1 MINNTPPSRPNKYI
15 KMTTPIADFV
25 KNYALKNIS
34 RMHMPA
40 HKGNYLLGCEELDI
54 TEILGAD
61 VLYSANGI
69 IEESENNATSLFK
82 TKHTFYSTEGSTL
95 AIKAML
101 GIIKKIAPTNA
112 KILAARNVH
121 KAFVYACGLLDF
133 NVEWLYPKESEHLC
147 DCNVTPEDLRAK
159 LQELSSKCDM
169 PCALY
174 VTSPTYLGKMLDI
187 AGLSAVCKEFGIYL
201 LVDNAHG
208 AYLAFEKPSRHPIAL
223 GADLCCDSAHKT
235 LPTLTGGAYLHI
247 SKRFKLYDKADTRA
261 MLSLFASTSPSY
273 LILQSLDLTNLYITN
288 GYKLKL
294 ERMEKRIAEF
304 KKELA
309 DIGFECE
316 ESEPLKIVIHRK
328 KCGYSG
334 DYIAE
339 HLRAYNVEAEYSDCD
354 TITLMFSIEN
364 RPLDFDRIKIALSL
378 LSPKLKSTTDSL
390 PLSAPERVIS
400 IREALFAPNERI
412 PTKDSLGRICASPS
426 VSCPPA
432 IPPIISG
439 ERIDADTL
447 KTLLYYGIEE
457 IDVIKE

>member
-1 MINNTPPSRPNKYI
+1 MNNTPNKYI

-25 KNYALKNIS
+25 KGYASKNIS
-34 RMHMPA
+34 RMHMPG
-40 HKGNYLLGCEELDI
+40 HKGSSLLGCESLDI

-61 VLYSANGI
+61 VLYSADGI

-82 TKHTFYSTEGSTL
+82 TRHTFYSTEGSTL

-101 GIIKKIAPTNA
+101 AIIKKNSPKDT

-121 KAFVYACGLLDF
+121 KAFVYACGLLDLD
-133 NVEWLYPKESEHLC
+133 VEWLYPEASEHLC
-147 DCNVTPEDLRAK
+147 DCSVTPDILRQK
-159 LQELSSKCDM
+159 LQSTDKLPS
-169 PCALY
+169 ALY

-247 SKRFKLYDKADTRA
+247 SKSFKPYDKAEVRN

-273 LILQSLDLTNLYITN
+273 LILQSLDLTNLYLSN
-288 GYKLKL
+288 SYKLHL

-316 ESEPLKIVIHRK
+316 ESEPLKIVIHRE
-328 KCGYSG
+328 KCSYSG
-334 DYIAE
+334 DDLAE
-339 HLRAYNVEAEYSDCD
+339 HLRVYNVEAEYYDRD
-354 TITLMFSIEN
+354 TLTLMFSTESK
-364 RPLDFDRIKIALSL
+364 PLDFDCIKIALGL
-378 LSPKLKSTTDSL
+378 LSPKKQAKTSLL
-390 PLSAPERVIS
+390 PLCTPKRIIS
-400 IREALFAPNERI
+400 VRDAIFSPSERI
-412 PTKDSLGRICASPS
+412 STQSSLGRICAAPS

-439 ERIDADTL
+439 EQIDSNTL
-447 KTLLYYGIEE
+447 EVLLYYGIDE
-457 IDVIKE
+457 IDVIKEE

>member
-1 MINNTPPSRPNKYI
+1 MNDNPSKYI

-25 KNYALKNIS
+25 KAYASKGIS

-40 HKGNYLLGCEELDI
+40 HKGTSLLGCEALDI

-61 VLYSANGI
+61 VLYSADGI

-101 GIIKKIAPTNA
+101 AIIKKIAPRNA
-112 KILAARNVH
+112 KILATRNVH
-121 KAFVYACGLLDF
+121 KAFVYACGLLDI

-147 DCNVTPEDLRAK
+147 DCNVSPDELRSK
-159 LQELSSKCDM
+159 LQELSETNSL

-187 AGLSAVCKEFGIYL
+187 AGLSTVCKEFGIYL

-247 SKRFKLYDKADTRA
+247 SKAFKHYDKADVRA

-273 LILQSLDLTNLYITN
+273 LILQSLDLTNAYIAN
-288 GYKLKL
+288 GFKLKL
-294 ERMEKRIAEF
+294 EKMEKAV
-304 KKELA
+304 A
-309 DIGFECE
+309 DLKTSLSLIGFECE
-316 ESEPLKIVIHRK
+316 ESEPLKVVIHRK
-328 KCGYSG
+328 SCGYTG
-334 DYIAE
+334 DALAK

-354 TITLMFSIEN
+354 TLTLMFSTESK
-364 RPLDFDRIKIALSL
+364 PVDFDRIKIALGL
-378 LSPKLKSTTDSL
+378 LWPRQEITVSL
-390 PLSAPERVIS
+390 PLSRPVRVIS
-400 IREALFAPNERI
+400 IREALFAPSERI
-412 PTKDSLGRICASPS
+412 PTKNSIGRICASPS

-447 KTLLYYGIEE
+447 KILMYYGIDE

>member
-1 MINNTPPSRPNKYI
+1 MNNKPNKYI

-25 KNYALKNIS
+25 KNYASKSIS
-34 RMHMPA
+34 RMHMPG
-40 HKGNYLLGCEELDI
+40 HKGSSLLGCESLDI

-61 VLYSANGI
+61 VLYSADGI
-69 IEESENNATSLFK
+69 IEESESNATSLFK

-101 GIIKKIAPTNA
+101 ALIKKYAPKNA

-121 KAFVYACGLLDF
+121 KAFVYACGLLDLD
-133 NVEWLYPKESEHLC
+133 VEWLYPEESEHLC
-147 DCNVTPEDLRAK
+147 DCNVTPDILRKK
-159 LQELSSKCDM
+159 LQDLEEL

-174 VTSPTYLGKMLDI
+174 VTSPTYLGKILDI
-187 AGLSAVCKEFGIYL
+187 AGLSTVCKEFGIYL

-208 AYLAFEKPSRHPIAL
+208 SYLAFEKPSRHPIAL

-247 SKRFKLYDKADTRA
+247 SKSFKPYNKSDVRN

-273 LILQSLDLTNLYITN
+273 LILQSLDLTNLYISN
-288 GYKLKL
+288 SYKLHL

-304 KKELA
+304 KCELA
-309 DIGFECE
+309 NIGFECE

-328 KCGYSG
+328 NCGYSG
-334 DYIAE
+334 EALAN

-354 TITLMFSIEN
+354 TLTLMFSTETK
-364 RPLDFDRIKIALSL
+364 PLDFDRIKIALAL
-378 LSPKLKSTTDSL
+378 LSPKKQPTANVL
-390 PLSAPERVIS
+390 PLCAPKRIIS
-400 IREALFAPNERI
+400 VREALFSPSERI
-412 PTKDSLGRICASPS
+412 STQNALGRICASPS

-439 ERIDADTL
+439 ELIDSDTL
-447 KTLLYYGIEE
+447 EVLLYYGIDE
-457 IDVIKE
+457 IDVIM